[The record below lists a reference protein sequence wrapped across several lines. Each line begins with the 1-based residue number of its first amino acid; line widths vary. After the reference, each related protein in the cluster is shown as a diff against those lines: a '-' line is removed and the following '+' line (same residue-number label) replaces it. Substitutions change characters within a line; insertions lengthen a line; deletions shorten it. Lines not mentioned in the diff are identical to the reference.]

1 MTRTT
6 LAGRARSSRASRA
19 HGRWSRT
26 ASSAGRPRTS
36 PSSSSGTAL
45 NRTETVTREFVIW
58 HLMEHDAHHTG
69 EMSLI
74 LGKHGVQSLDL

>member
-1 MTRTT
+1 
-6 LAGRARSSRASRA
+6 
-19 HGRWSRT
+19 
-26 ASSAGRPRTS
+26 
-36 PSSSSGTAL
+36 
-45 NRTETVTREFVIW
+45 VTREFVIW